1 MPRLIR
7 LLLLITI
14 LLSPSHPTP
23 AVAAPKRQAE
33 TQNEQAAQ
41 IVADLT
47 PEERVGQLFLVTFTG
62 ADTGAESPIYELITQ
77 YHLGGVVL
85 LAANDNFSG
94 TQTFITGTI
103 ALTSALQ
110 SVAAGDTSGQDA
122 LQTRPPSTKSFIPL
136 FIAASYEDENYP
148 GNSLMPGLSGLT
160 ALPSAMT
167 IGATWNTTHAQ
178 TSGQIAGKEFSTL
191 GINLLFGP
199 TLDVVEAPQ
208 PDSPADL
215 GARTFGGD
223 PYWVGKLGQSFI
235 QGVHTGSDNRV
246 AVVARHFP
254 GYGASDRAVEDQIP
268 TINKSLAELIAVDLD
283 PFFAATKGEPDSNTD
298 ALLVS
303 HIRYRG
309 FQNIRETTRPISFD
323 PQALTTLLSLP
334 DLAAW
339 RAGGGVMISD
349 ALGLRG
355 VRRFYDPQGRTFQPF
370 KVALD
375 AFLAGNDVLYLSQ
388 FAPNPQD
395 DQTETVKSVISQF
408 VQKYEEDPAFALR
421 VDEAVTR
428 IVGLK
433 LKMYGDFSI
442 GAVLPPTNPE
452 PLADNSALAFAAA
465 RDAATLIS
473 PSPAELADRLPS
485 PPTINQ
491 QIVFFTDTRISRQC
505 SVCAPRSV
513 LPADGLEQAI
523 LRLYGPQG
531 SGQVIDSNLLSFTFA
546 DLVNFLDGT
555 SVPPTPT
562 PDPAVPEATPA
573 PPLPSVEDSINNAEW
588 LVFAMLDVKSS
599 LFASDALKR
608 ILDERP
614 DLIRGKRLIV
624 FAFDAPYYL
633 DSTEVAQLTAY
644 YGLYSKTPAA
654 LQVAARILFQEL
666 APAGASPI
674 SIPAVGYALTDATQ
688 PDPVQIIEL
697 FADLPEPE
705 NATPTPSDVT
715 PTPPAFALRSVV
727 ALRTGVIKDHNGN
740 PVPDGTVVSFLV
752 NYLAEGFT
760 ALPIEATTVDGVAR
774 TELLLDRSGL
784 LEVSAASEPALVSYK
799 LRFDVGAQILTTP
812 EVIIP
817 SPFPTNTPTPSATPT
832 VTATPTI
839 TPTPTPEPPQ
849 PPSVGGGDLLMALIA
864 LAVLGGA
871 GWRLTNSRGDAVS
884 AGVKLFLAIAIGV
897 FAGYNYYALGLPGAM
912 ALKALGALASP
923 LATWSGGLAA
933 LIVGWLWLR
942 R

>member
-1 MPRLIR
+1 M
-7 LLLLITI
+7 
-14 LLSPSHPTP
+14 
-23 AVAAPKRQAE
+23 AAPKRQAE

-47 PEERVGQLFLVTFTG
+47 PEERVGQLFLVTFAG

-178 TSGQIAGKEFSTL
+178 TAGQIAGKEFSTL

-199 TLDVVEAPQ
+199 TLDVVETPQ
-208 PDSPADL
+208 PESPADL

-246 AVVARHFP
+246 AVVSRHFP

-283 PFFAATKGEPDSNTD
+283 PFFAVTKGEPDSNTD

-355 VRRFYDPQGRTFQPF
+355 VRRFYDPLGRTFQPF

-395 DQTETVKSVISQF
+395 DQTETVKSVINQF
-408 VQKYEEDPAFALR
+408 VQKYKEDPAFALR

-428 IVGLK
+428 IVGLQ
-433 LKMYGDFSI
+433 LKMYGDFS
-442 GAVLPPTNPE
+442 
-452 PLADNSALAFAAA
+452 
-465 RDAATLIS
+465 
-473 PSPAELADRLPS
+473 
-485 PPTINQ
+485 
-491 QIVFFTDTRISRQC
+491 
-505 SVCAPRSV
+505 
-513 LPADGLEQAI
+513 
-523 LRLYGPQG
+523 
-531 SGQVIDSNLLSFTFA
+531 
-546 DLVNFLDGT
+546 
-555 SVPPTPT
+555 
-562 PDPAVPEATPA
+562 
-573 PPLPSVEDSINNAEW
+573 
-588 LVFAMLDVKSS
+588 
-599 LFASDALKR
+599 
-608 ILDERP
+608 
-614 DLIRGKRLIV
+614 
-624 FAFDAPYYL
+624 
-633 DSTEVAQLTAY
+633 
-644 YGLYSKTPAA
+644 
-654 LQVAARILFQEL
+654 
-666 APAGASPI
+666 
-674 SIPAVGYALTDATQ
+674 
-688 PDPVQIIEL
+688 
-697 FADLPEPE
+697 
-705 NATPTPSDVT
+705 
-715 PTPPAFALRSVV
+715 
-727 ALRTGVIKDHNGN
+727 
-740 PVPDGTVVSFLV
+740 
-752 NYLAEGFT
+752 
-760 ALPIEATTVDGVAR
+760 
-774 TELLLDRSGL
+774 
-784 LEVSAASEPALVSYK
+784 
-799 LRFDVGAQILTTP
+799 
-812 EVIIP
+812 
-817 SPFPTNTPTPSATPT
+817 
-832 VTATPTI
+832 
-839 TPTPTPEPPQ
+839 
-849 PPSVGGGDLLMALIA
+849 
-864 LAVLGGA
+864 
-871 GWRLTNSRGDAVS
+871 
-884 AGVKLFLAIAIGV
+884 
-897 FAGYNYYALGLPGAM
+897 
-912 ALKALGALASP
+912 
-923 LATWSGGLAA
+923 
-933 LIVGWLWLR
+933 
-942 R
+942 